1 MAPFLIV
8 VGLCTIT
15 FIFGGIVKGFAT
27 DYNILTTTLD
37 YDKAIELCSKNDGVG
52 TMEFRINEEYS
63 YMRLVECHDGARFKL
78 TRDKTII

>member
-1 MAPFLIV
+1 MAPFTIV

-37 YDKAIELCSKNDGVG
+37 YDKAIELCKNNDSVDYIKFNNNNS
-52 TMEFRINEEYS
+52 TQFIKCKNSAEFKVN
-63 YMRLVECHDGARFKL
+63 GK
-78 TRDKTII
+78 